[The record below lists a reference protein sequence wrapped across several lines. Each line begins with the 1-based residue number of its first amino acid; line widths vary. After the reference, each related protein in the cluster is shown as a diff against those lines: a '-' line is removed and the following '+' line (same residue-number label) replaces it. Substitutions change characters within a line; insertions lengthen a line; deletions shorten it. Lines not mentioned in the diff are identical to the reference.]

1 MACTLV
7 ADNPDTPA
15 ELKVKEIKNGGFTMF
30 SMFSH

>member
-15 ELKVKEIKNGGFTMF
+15 ELKDKEIKNGGFTMF